1 MPRAVDAEKKPVLL
15 ERILEHLLG
24 ETLSTLSFRKL
35 AAALDV
41 STYTLVYHFGTRT
54 ALVRE
59 IIGAIATRQR
69 GFERPV
75 AVVGDDGLEDYLTT
89 LRTAFVFTLNPRSL
103 ALQRLEFEAQMLEAL
118 EPPDTAVTRV
128 VHEGFQTEIREA
140 LLALGMTL
148 DDAVIE
154 SRLLVDTFYG
164 IQVGRVVNR
173 DDSRASAAFERALEN
188 HRDRILS
195 LTAA

>member
-1 MPRAVDAEKKPVLL
+1 MPRSIDAEKKPALL
-15 ERILEHLLG
+15 ERILEHLLDK
-24 ETLSTLSFRKL
+24 TLSTLSFRTL
-35 AAALDV
+35 ATALGV

-59 IIGAIATRQR
+59 IIEAIATRQR
-69 GFERPV
+69 GFEGPV
-75 AVVGDDGLEDYLTT
+75 DLPGSGDVEEYLNG
-89 LRTAFVFTLNPRSL
+89 LRTVFVFTLNPRSL

-118 EPPDTAVTRV
+118 EPSEHAVTKV
-128 VHEGFQTEIREA
+128 VHEGFQTEVREA
-140 LLALGMTL
+140 LLALGVTL

-188 HRDRILS
+188 HRERILS